1 MSQPGSGKEVAN
13 DHLSKLSTD
22 VLILFLQER
31 HLAITLFTLPGTKL
45 SQTYTEKEAKFGSY
59 SHKDARVTG
68 RVGYN

>member
-45 SQTYTEKEAKFGSY
+45 SQTYTDKE
-59 SHKDARVTG
+59 
-68 RVGYN
+68 

>member
-31 HLAITLFTLPGTKL
+31 YLAITLFTLPGTKL
-45 SQTYTEKEAKFGSY
+45 SQTYTDKEWKIKRKTMF
-59 SHKDARVTG
+59 T
-68 RVGYN
+68 NEFLF